1 MSVTPPSEAWGETQ
15 PLWRVSLPVPSR
27 IPELSIESNYE
38 RPSHAVFQLRAWLPV
53 TRSVAAFSSST
64 RASRNPSFRLLLTRL
79 LKEFD
84 PLLEPPDIIAGYV
97 ASDLEFSS
105 HIAGNG

>member
-1 MSVTPPSEAWGETQ
+1 MSVTPPSEAWGEIK

-27 IPELSIESNYE
+27 IPELSFESNYE
-38 RPSHAVFQLRAWLPV
+38 RQFTAAFQLRAWLPV

-64 RASRNPSFRLLLTRL
+64 RASTNHSFRLLLKRL

-84 PLLEPPDIIAGYV
+84 LLLERPDIIAGYV
-97 ASDLEFSS
+97 ASDLEF
-105 HIAGNG
+105 